1 MPSRRRPST
10 GFFAGSSVVKHHW
23 GAVTDR
29 DIHDPSL
36 TPLFIGISYMVAE
49 DKTVLAIAYHDH
61 TYLVDF
67 MIEHLPFKSSGL
79 KKNDHIADFI
89 IDAAREYEFD
99 NNVKFVGAAM
109 PSRLAEISPKLCARL
124 WLDLD
129 VVPIVIPYS
138 PKSSR
143 FWMNSE
149 VDEQADSMA
158 RKCVANPKRSHVS
171 EPPDPRTPEHPD
183 LIPNHR
189 FFGPSLAPLL
199 QVGFRGVVMSDPTFK
214 ISMASLENNRSTCSD
229 ATWNSMMHY
238 AKILKK
244 NKIRIAFFSS
254 TPQGGG
260 VALMRHALRR
270 FSLLVGVD
278 LNWYVPKPRP
288 GVFRSTK
295 NMHNILQGVSQ
306 PGQRLSEDERDMIS
320 EWISHNAEGSWLSP
334 GGPLRPV
341 EEGGAHVIV
350 VDDPQMPTLI
360 PLIKILTPNRPVIF
374 RSHIQIR
381 GDLINLEGS
390 PQREAWDFLWEGIRL
405 SDLFISHPI
414 PGFVPKEVGGDM
426 VAYMPATTDW
436 LDGLNKPISRWD
448 SSYYFSL
455 YNRECDSHRM
465 TKLYYPD
472 RSYIVQVARFD
483 PAKGIP
489 TVLDAYAEFR
499 KLAKEAGLKA
509 KDTPQLVLAANS
521 SIDDPDA
528 GMVFAEALNQVETK
542 SPELL
547 TDISIMR
554 LQANDQL
561 LNTLISHAH
570 VVLQLSTR
578 EGFEVK
584 VSEALHAGRPVIATR
599 AGGIPIQVK
608 EGENA
613 FLVEPGDYRAVARHL
628 LALFTDHGL
637 WKRMS
642 HAARTGVSDEVGTV
656 GNALCWYYLAAQLA
670 ADEEAGVKTFA
681 GDRRWVND
689 LARLEAGHPYQ
700 PGENRLPRRFTEIPI
715 AGKPPADDGDVS
727 PMGHS

>member
-1 MPSRRRPST
+1 MPTGRRPST
-10 GFFAGSSVVKHHW
+10 GFFASSSVVKHHW
-23 GAVTDR
+23 GAAGER

-49 DKTVLAIAYHDH
+49 NKTVLAIAYHDH

-67 MIEHLPFKSSGL
+67 MIEHLPFDRTSPH
-79 KKNDHIADFI
+79 KNDHIADFI
-89 IDAAREYEFD
+89 IEAGRTYEYE

-109 PSRLAEISPKLCARL
+109 PKRLAEISPKLCSRL

-138 PKSSR
+138 TQSSR
-143 FWMNSE
+143 FWVNSE

-158 RKCVANPKRSHVS
+158 RKCVM
-171 EPPDPRTPEHPD
+171 
-183 LIPNHR
+183 
-189 FFGPSLAPLL
+189 FFGPSLAPIL
-199 QVGFRGVVMSDPTFK
+199 QVGFRGMVLGDPSFK
-214 ISMASLENNRSTCSD
+214 ITMASLENHRRTCGEP
-229 ATWNSMMHY
+229 TWNAMMHF
-238 AKILKK
+238 ATILKK
-244 NKIRIAFFSS
+244 NRIKIAFFSS

-270 FSLLVGVD
+270 FSILLGVD
-278 LNWYVPKPRP
+278 LCWYVPKPRP

-295 NMHNILQGVSQ
+295 NMHNILQGVSH
-306 PGQRLSEDERDMIS
+306 PGQRLTEDERDMIS
-320 EWISHNAEGSWLSP
+320 EWISHNAESNWLSP

-341 EEGGAHVIV
+341 EEGGAHIIVI
-350 VDDPQMPTLI
+350 DDPQMPTLI
-360 PLIKILTPNRPVIF
+360 PLIKTLTPNRPVIF

-381 GDLINLEGS
+381 GDLIRLEGS
-390 PQREAWDFLWEGIRL
+390 PQREVWEFLWAAIRL

-414 PGFVPKEVGGDM
+414 PDFVPEEVNGNM

-448 SSYYFSL
+448 SSYYLSL

-465 TKLYYPD
+465 TKLQYPD
-472 RSYIVQVARFD
+472 RSYIVQIARFD

-489 TVLDAYAEFR
+489 TVIDAYAEFR
-499 KLAKEAGLKA
+499 KLAKKAGLDI

-528 GMVFAEALNQVETK
+528 GMVFDEALNQVEFK

-547 TDISIMR
+547 ADISIMR

-584 VSEALHAGRPVIATR
+584 VSEALHAGRPVIASR

-608 EGENA
+608 ENENA

-628 LALFTDHGL
+628 LDIFTDHHL
-637 WKRMS
+637 RKRMS
-642 HAARTGVSDEVGTV
+642 HAAAVGVSDEVGTV
-656 GNALCWYYLAAQLA
+656 GNALCWYYLAAKLTT
-670 ADEEAGVKTFA
+670 DVELGHKKLY

-689 LARLEAGHPYQ
+689 LARIEAGYPYQ
-700 PGENRLPRRFTEIPI
+700 PHENRLPRSFTEVT
-715 AGKPPADDGDVS
+715 AGLRTPGDGSDIS
-727 PMGHS
+727 PMGSP

>member
-1 MPSRRRPST
+1 MPSTRRAST

-23 GAVTDR
+23 DTSSQR
-29 DIHDPSL
+29 DIHVPSL

-49 DKTVLAIAYHDH
+49 DKTIVAIAYHDH

-67 MIEHLPFKSSGL
+67 MIEHLPL
-79 KKNDHIADFI
+79 KRSNLRKNDHIAEFVME
-89 IDAAREYEFD
+89 AAREYEYD

-109 PSRLAEISPKLCARL
+109 PRRLVEISPQLCSRL

-129 VVPIVIPYS
+129 VVPIVIPFS
-138 PKSSR
+138 TEKAR
-143 FWMNSE
+143 FWMNSN

-158 RKCVANPKRSHVS
+158 RKCASA
-171 EPPDPRTPEHPD
+171 
-183 LIPNHR
+183 PNLDDWKSNNDTVWRR
-189 FFGPSLAPLL
+189 FFGPSLAPIL
-199 QVGFRGVVMSDPTFK
+199 QVGFRGDVLGDPSFRINLNT
-214 ISMASLENNRSTCSD
+214 LENYRSTCNE
-229 ATWNSMMHY
+229 ATWHSMMHY
-238 AKILKK
+238 ATILKT

-270 FSLLVGVD
+270 FSLLLGVD

-306 PGQRLSEDERDMIS
+306 AGERLTEDERDMIS
-320 EWISHNAEGSWLSP
+320 EWISQNAERSWLSP
-334 GGPLRPV
+334 GGPLRPI

-350 VDDPQMPTLI
+350 IDDPQMPTLI

-381 GDLINLEGS
+381 GDLVNLEGS
-390 PQREAWDFLWEGIRL
+390 PQKEVWKFLWEAIRY

-414 PGFVPKEVGGDM
+414 PEFVPTVIDKKM
-426 VAYMPATTDW
+426 VAYMPASTDW
-436 LDGLNKPISRWD
+436 LDGLNKPISNWD
-448 SSYYFSL
+448 SNYYLNL

-465 TKLYYPD
+465 TKLRYPE
-472 RSYIVQVARFD
+472 RNYIIQVARFD

-499 KLAKEAGLKA
+499 RLADKAGMSI
-509 KDTPQLVLAANS
+509 KDIPQLVLAGNS

-528 GMVFAEALNQVETK
+528 GMVFNEALSQVEQK

-547 TDISIMR
+547 TDITIMR

-561 LNTLISHAH
+561 LNTLIAHAH

-608 EGENA
+608 EDENA
-613 FLVEPGDYRAVARHL
+613 FLVEPGDFRSVARHL
-628 LALFTDHGL
+628 LDLSTDHEL

-642 HAARTGVSDEVGTV
+642 QAAETGVSDEVGTI
-656 GNALCWYYLAAQLA
+656 GNALCWYYLAAKLTNQV
-670 ADEEAGVKTFA
+670 DENGAKKFCGEG
-681 GDRRWVND
+681 RWVND
-689 LARLEAGHPYQ
+689 LARNEAGFPYQ
-700 PGENRLPRRFTEIPI
+700 SWENRLPRHFTDMTTSRL
-715 AGKPPADDGDVS
+715 KVDTADRDLS
-727 PMGHS
+727 PKSQS